1 MDESSSAILEGALR
15 KGHVI
20 HAFLSGGGLR
30 VIRVEKERH
39 GTLLGYGEHPSVVE
53 ALKHAAEDFVAGGR
67 PYADVYGGPTARYAH
82 YLTGSPSSN
91 SELDAWLRLGNT
103 FDARAEGPE
112 FVVEL
117 KGMHIVKTP
126 DETLER
132 ARANKG
138 QPVVWRDRGYTYES
152 VADSRGGVDT
162 RVLKIVEGR
171 SGAHGAWHY
180 EIAKVGRAQ
189 SLTQAFMQALSASPV
204 EERAPDY
211 VKPPMSG

>member
-39 GTLLGYGEHPSVVE
+39 GTLLGYGEHPSVSE

-67 PYADVYGGPTARYAH
+67 PYADVYGDNGKYPH
-82 YLTGSPSSN
+82 YLTGSPTPD
-91 SELDAWLRLGNT
+91 SELDSWLRHGNT
-103 FDARAEGPE
+103 FDARAEGQE

-117 KGMHIVKTP
+117 KGMHLVNTP
-126 DETLER
+126 DEALER

-138 QPVVWRDRGYTYES
+138 HPAVWRDRGYTYES
-152 VADSRGGVDT
+152 VADSRGGVTT
-162 RVLKIVEGR
+162 RVLKIAEGR
-171 SGAHGAWHY
+171 SGAHGAWY
-180 EIAKVGRAQ
+180 YDIAKVGRSP
-189 SLTQAFMQALSASPV
+189 SLAQAFMQALSASPV
-204 EERAPDY
+204 EERAADT
-211 VKPPMSG
+211 SSHR